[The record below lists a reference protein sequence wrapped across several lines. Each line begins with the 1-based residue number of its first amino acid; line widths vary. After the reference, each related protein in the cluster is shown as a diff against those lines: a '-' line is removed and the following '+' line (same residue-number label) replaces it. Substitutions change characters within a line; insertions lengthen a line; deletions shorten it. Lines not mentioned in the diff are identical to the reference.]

1 MCNILIIYP
10 VGRALGIPTSI
21 QRNNKHAEIVILC
34 HYGAS
39 YYIKQSSNC
48 GKARVP
54 IIKPM

>member
-10 VGRALGIPTSI
+10 VGRTLGIPTSI
-21 QRNNKHAEIVILC
+21 HRGNNKHAEIVILC

-48 GKARVP
+48 
-54 IIKPM
+54 MC